1 MKFNFCF
8 TFPATKNRHRSQGA
22 AEATTRGYWGHHHHH
37 SSSSSGPGDNN
48 NSWPGAE
55 HNNRRRR
62 VTTTTW
68 TQQLSWHKT
77 TQGRDVI
84 NFLLLSSSFYLKQNF
99 TINLVFFFFFVCKLY
114 VLLVTLPSF
123 HLIFLL
129 TLNSSRLFGWALYSS
144 FCYPLLPL
152 FSYI

>member
-84 NFLLLSSSFYLKQNF
+84 NFLLLSSSFSFKQNF
-99 TINLVFFFFFVCKLY
+99 TINLVFFFFCMQIVCSVSNTAEFSSY
-114 VLLVTLPSF
+114 
-123 HLIFLL
+123 FLL
-129 TLNSSRLFGWALYSS
+129 TLNLSWLFRWKQYSS
-144 FCYPLLPL
+144 FCSPLLSL
-152 FSYI
+152 YSHII